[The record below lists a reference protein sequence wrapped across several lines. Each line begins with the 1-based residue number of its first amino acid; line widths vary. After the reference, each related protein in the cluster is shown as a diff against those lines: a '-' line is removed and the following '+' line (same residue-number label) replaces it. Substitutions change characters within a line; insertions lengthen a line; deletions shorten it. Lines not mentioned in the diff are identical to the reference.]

1 MTETNMQPT
10 GTQTSLGGQI
20 NEIRRTVEDKASEV
34 KQTVSRMVDE
44 QKSEIGATA
53 RGLMDKARDKVETV
67 ADEQKATGA
76 AYISSVAQA
85 VGRAAGAF
93 EDSVPQAARYIRQA
107 SGQMHDM
114 AEAVRRRD
122 VSELLNEVR
131 DFARR
136 QPALF
141 FGGALL
147 LGFAAA
153 RFLKSADT
161 GADRQQAANRDWVPP
176 EAGSF

>member
-1 MTETNMQPT
+1 MNETNMQPT

-20 NEIRRTVEDKASEV
+20 NEIRRSVEDKAGEV
-34 KQTVSRMVDE
+34 KQTVSRVIDE

-67 ADEQKATGA
+67 AAEQKSVGA
-76 AYISSVAQA
+76 EYLSSFAQA
-85 VGRAAGAF
+85 VDRAAGEF
-93 EDSVPQAARYIRQA
+93 EGSVPQAAQYIRQA
-107 SGQMHDM
+107 SGQIHTIAD
-114 AEAVRRRD
+114 AVRQRD

-153 RFLKSADT
+153 RFLKSADS
-161 GADRQQAANRDWVPP
+161 GVAGQQAANRDWVPP